1 MNELISEKDSV
12 PKGWIKTTTDSVATI
27 ILGQS
32 PPSSTYN
39 QEKKGLPFFQGKTD
53 FGLMYP
59 AVRNWCSDPKK
70 SAEKND
76 ILISVRAPV
85 GSTNISKEKC
95 CIGRGLAAIRP
106 LSGVNYLWIFYHLRL
121 LKNNIAMKGT
131 GTTFQAI
138 SGTQLKSII
147 LSIPPLNEQK
157 RIVSKIESIFAQIDA
172 TKEQLEML
180 VSKTKFVPGSL
191 NTLRNSVLKQAF
203 EGKLVPQDLN
213 DEPAE
218 ILLKRI
224 SKDFKEL
231 ILKNDRLP
239 KGWTKTNVG
248 QLYDIIGGGTPST
261 KIEKYWKGNIPWI
274 SSADIY
280 DLYDIRPRRS
290 ITVEAVKS
298 SATNLVP
305 SESIIVV
312 TRVGLGKIAYTKTP
326 ICFSQDSQALVG
338 NNSIIDPHYAL
349 YYLSKAVQIF
359 KYSNRGTT
367 ISGVTKKQ
375 LSELSFFLPPLN
387 EQKRIVAKIESIFGN
402 IDSIEKQVNDAIRSL
417 NMLKQSVLKL
427 AFEGKLV
434 PQDPNDEPASV
445 LLEKIKLQKK

>member
-1 MNELISEKDSV
+1 
-12 PKGWIKTTTDSVATI
+12 
-27 ILGQS
+27 
-32 PPSSTYN
+32 
-39 QEKKGLPFFQGKTD
+39 
-53 FGLMYP
+53 
-59 AVRNWCSDPKK
+59 
-70 SAEKND
+70 
-76 ILISVRAPV
+76 
-85 GSTNISKEKC
+85 
-95 CIGRGLAAIRP
+95 
-106 LSGVNYLWIFYHLRL
+106 
-121 LKNNIAMKGT
+121 
-131 GTTFQAI
+131 
-138 SGTQLKSII
+138 
-147 LSIPPLNEQK
+147 
-157 RIVSKIESIFAQIDA
+157 
-172 TKEQLEML
+172 ML
-180 VSKTKFVPGSL
+180 VSKTKSVPGSL
-191 NTLRNSVLKQAF
+191 NTLRNSVLKQAL

-213 DEPAE
+213 DESAE

-224 SKDFKEL
+224 PKDFKEL

-239 KGWTKTNVG
+239 KGWTKTSVG

-261 KIEKYWKGNIPWI
+261 KIEKYWKGNISWI

-417 NMLKQSVLKL
+417 NTLKQSVLKL

-434 PQDPNDEPASV
+434 PQDPSDEPASV

>member
-1 MNELISEKDSV
+1 MNELIFEKDDI
-12 PKGWIKTTTDSVATI
+12 PKGWIMTEINEICELIGGGTPSRKNSKYFNGDIIWLTPTEIPKNTI
-27 ILGQS
+27 VKI
-32 PPSSTYN
+32 
-39 QEKKGLPFFQGKTD
+39 FD
-53 FGLMYP
+53 
-59 AVRNWCSDPKK
+59 
-70 SAEKND
+70 
-76 ILISVRAPV
+76 
-85 GSTNISKEKC
+85 SKEKITALGLKKSSAKIIPQNSVLLTSRAS
-95 CIGRGLAAIRP
+95 IGYIAIAGTPVTTNQGFTSFVCSNIIHNFYLAYWLMSKID
-106 LSGVNYLWIFYHLRL
+106 L
-121 LKNNIAMKGT
+121 LKIQAT
-131 GTTFQAI
+131 GTTFKEI
-138 SGTQLKSII
+138 SKSKLKL
-147 LSIPPLNEQK
+147 LSIFLPPLNEQK
-157 RIVSKIESIFAQIDA
+157 CIISKIESIFAQIDA
-172 TKEQLEML
+172 AKEQLEML

-213 DEPAE
+213 DESSE

-224 SKDFKEL
+224 HKDFKEL

-239 KGWTKTNVG
+239 NGWIKTNVG

-261 KIEKYWKGNIPWI
+261 KIEKYWKGDIPWI

-387 EQKRIVAKIESIFGN
+387 EQKRIVSKIESIFGN
-402 IDSIEKQVNDAIRSL
+402 IDTLNLFYFIVLGNLFTNLRYFIILYIPHAISD
-417 NMLKQSVLKL
+417 Q
-427 AFEGKLV
+427 
-434 PQDPNDEPASV
+434 
-445 LLEKIKLQKK
+445 

>member
-1 MNELISEKDSV
+1 MNELILEKNNEL
-12 PKGWIKTTTDSVATI
+12 PQGWEKIEFKKIIKN
-27 ILGQS
+27 ILLTGKKLKQKE
-32 PPSSTYN
+32 YL
-39 QEKKGLPFFQGKTD
+39 KKGKLPVIDQGKDPIGGYTND
-53 FGLMYP
+53 LNLKADYNLPVIVFGDHTKNIKFIEQEFIAGADGVKVLELKTPLNSKLIYYFIQAIP
-59 AVRNWCSDPKK
+59 LPDKGYARHYQYLKK
-70 SAEKND
+70 S
-76 ILISVRAPV
+76 IM
-85 GSTNISKEKC
+85 
-95 CIGRGLAAIRP
+95 
-106 LSGVNYLWIFYHLRL
+106 Y
-121 LKNNIAMKGT
+121 
-131 GTTFQAI
+131 
-138 SGTQLKSII
+138 
-147 LSIPPLNEQK
+147 IPPLNEQK
-157 RIVSKIESIFAQIDA
+157 RIVLKIESIFAQIDA

-218 ILLKRI
+218 TLLKRI

-387 EQKRIVAKIESIFGN
+387 EQKRIVSKIESIFGN
-402 IDSIEKQVNDAIRSL
+402 IDSIEKQVNGAIRSL
-417 NMLKQSVLKL
+417 NTLKQSVLKL

-434 PQDPNDEPASV
+434 PQDPSDEPALV

>member
-1 MNELISEKDSV
+1 MEFDGEEIPKEWASIIFKHLIKKI
-12 PKGWIKTTTDSVATI
+12 PLTGKKIK
-27 ILGQS
+27 Q
-32 PPSSTYN
+32 
-39 QEKKGLPFFQGKTD
+39 
-53 FGLMYP
+53 
-59 AVRNWCSDPKK
+59 
-70 SAEKND
+70 
-76 ILISVRAPV
+76 
-85 GSTNISKEKC
+85 KE
-95 CIGRGLAAIRP
+95 
-106 LSGVNYLWIFYHLRL
+106 Y
-121 LKNNIAMKGT
+121 LKNGT
-131 GTTFQAI
+131 IPIIDQGQEFIGGYTKDTKRIVSCNLPVIVFGDHTKSIKFVEHEFVAGADGIKVLELNSSLNQKLFYYFMQAI
-138 SGTQLKSII
+138 QLPDKGYARHYQYLEKAIMR
-147 LSIPPLNEQK
+147 IPPLNEQH

-180 VSKTKFVPGSL
+180 VSKTKSVPGSL
-191 NTLRNSVLKQAF
+191 NTLRNSVLKQAL

-213 DEPAE
+213 DESAE

-224 SKDFKEL
+224 HKDFKEL

-239 KGWTKTNVG
+239 KGWTKTSVG

-261 KIEKYWKGNIPWI
+261 KIEKYWKGSIPWI

-387 EQKRIVAKIESIFGN
+387 EQKRIVIKLESIFDK
-402 IDSIEKQVNDAIRSL
+402 IDAK
-417 NMLKQSVLKL
+417 
-427 AFEGKLV
+427 
-434 PQDPNDEPASV
+434 
-445 LLEKIKLQKK
+445 QKKASGNGITVKIHSR

>member
-1 MNELISEKDSV
+1 MQNTPKIGSNHVNTYPFFKPRDLNFGYYVIESTEKLSNEGLTKARLIPKNSILITSIGATIGKIGFNRISGATNQQINSIIPNLEIIFPEYLYFICNSPQFQKSLISNSSA
-12 PKGWIKTTTDSVATI
+12 TTLPI
-27 ILGQS
+27 INKSKFSKLLIPIS
-32 PPSSTYN
+32 P
-39 QEKKGLPFFQGKTD
+39 F
-53 FGLMYP
+53 
-59 AVRNWCSDPKK
+59 
-70 SAEKND
+70 
-76 ILISVRAPV
+76 
-85 GSTNISKEKC
+85 
-95 CIGRGLAAIRP
+95 
-106 LSGVNYLWIFYHLRL
+106 
-121 LKNNIAMKGT
+121 
-131 GTTFQAI
+131 
-138 SGTQLKSII
+138 
-147 LSIPPLNEQK
+147 NEQK

-172 TKEQLEML
+172 AKEQLEML

-213 DEPAE
+213 YESSE

-224 SKDFKEL
+224 HKDFKEL

-239 KGWTKTNVG
+239 NGWIKTNVG

-387 EQKRIVAKIESIFGN
+387 EQKRIVSKIESIFGN

-417 NMLKQSVLKL
+417 NTLKQSVLKL

-434 PQDPNDEPASV
+434 PQDP
-445 LLEKIKLQKK
+445 